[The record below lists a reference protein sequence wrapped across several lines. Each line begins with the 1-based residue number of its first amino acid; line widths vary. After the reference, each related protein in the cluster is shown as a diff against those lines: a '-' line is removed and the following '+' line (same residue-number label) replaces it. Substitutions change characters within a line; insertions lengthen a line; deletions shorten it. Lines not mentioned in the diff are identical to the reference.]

1 MKILLVVPTF
11 HYKEAPAYLS
21 MSDFPTGLA
30 YIASA
35 LKKAGHEVIGLNLN
49 NSTKYPS
56 PVLAMVHGLRN
67 ILEEENPD
75 LIGLGGLCIDYS
87 FLKDAMEVIRKCTE
101 APIVMGGGII
111 NNDKEFIFNLLKPD
125 FCIWGEAEEA
135 IVKLAN
141 VLESDKRPDIDNV
154 AYWTE
159 NGAVFGKTNYDY
171 RDINEYSFPDY
182 EPFGINEMLDDYSM
196 ATRILYRY
204 SKAYPR
210 PMTINT
216 ARHCP
221 FNCSFCI
228 HRGGPK
234 YRARSVKNIMAE
246 IKELYEKYKFNIL
259 IIGDELFA
267 VNKKRMTEF
276 CKSLIKNKKKYGWDF
291 DWMFQTHANA
301 RLDKETLELAKKA
314 GCYVFSYGIE
324 SGSPKVLKS
333 MNKKINIP
341 QIIETIELAKEV
353 GMGFCGN
360 LLFGDPSETERTISE
375 TLDFWV
381 NHCQESQVFLA
392 SLSPYPGCKI
402 FDYCIEKGIITD
414 KEHYYEHIDEV
425 SYNMTGMPDEV
436 FREWLAFLIKLERTW
451 MLANSVQGRIE
462 EEPHVETPMLNNGQR
477 AYKVFAEC
485 PFCKKDLMYRFIWN
499 KDADMSYTGA
509 GCQHCGKKVRIDLGV

>member
-1 MKILLVVPTF
+1 MGRFSGSSERDYTRGFDTSHPQGRIMKILLVVPTF
-11 HYKEAPAYLS
+11 HYKETPAYLS

-49 NSTKYPS
+49 NSKKYPS
-56 PVLAMVHGLRN
+56 PVLAMVHGLREA
-67 ILEEENPD
+67 LEKEEPD
-75 LIGLGGLCIDYS
+75 LIGLGGLCIDYA
-87 FLKDAMEVIRKCTE
+87 FLKDAIEVIRKCTE

-141 VLESDKRPDIDNV
+141 AVENNKRPDIDNV

-159 NGAVFGKTNYDY
+159 SGAVFGKTSYDY
-171 RDINEYSFPDY
+171 KDIDEYEFPDY

-196 ATRILYRY
+196 ATRVLYRY
-204 SKAYPR
+204 SRAYPR

-276 CKSLIKNKKKYGWDF
+276 CF
-291 DWMFQTHANA
+291 VT
-301 RLDKETLELAKKA
+301 
-314 GCYVFSYGIE
+314 
-324 SGSPKVLKS
+324 
-333 MNKKINIP
+333 
-341 QIIETIELAKEV
+341 
-353 GMGFCGN
+353 
-360 LLFGDPSETERTISE
+360 
-375 TLDFWV
+375 
-381 NHCQESQVFLA
+381 
-392 SLSPYPGCKI
+392 
-402 FDYCIEKGIITD
+402 
-414 KEHYYEHIDEV
+414 
-425 SYNMTGMPDEV
+425 
-436 FREWLAFLIKLERTW
+436 IKL
-451 MLANSVQGRIE
+451 LPPLS
-462 EEPHVETPMLNNGQR
+462 L
-477 AYKVFAEC
+477 FL
-485 PFCKKDLMYRFIWN
+485 PFCHN
-499 KDADMSYTGA
+499 ADSLLPYKTY
-509 GCQHCGKKVRIDLGV
+509 QHPYSI